1 MGVYSR
7 LSDIINSNVHALL
20 DKAEDPAKLVRMIIQ
35 EMEDTLV
42 EVRSASVKTLARQKE
57 LKRELKHIDEGIEE
71 WQGKAELA
79 LRKQR
84 EDLARGAL
92 MYKNQLQEK
101 RGLLQE
107 EQAIAQEQIDKL
119 DSDIRQLNA
128 KLKDAKARQRSL
140 LMRNDNAG
148 SRLKAKQQVNDARL
162 DDARSKFEA
171 FEQRIEGLEAQV
183 DAEDLGQEQDLDKA
197 FAELEADD
205 QVEAELQALREK
217 LSGDASSETP
227 KS

>member
-20 DKAEDPAKLVRMIIQ
+20 DKAEDPAKMVRLIIQ

-42 EVRSASVKTLARQKE
+42 EVRSASVKTLARQKQ
-57 LKRELKHIDEGIEE
+57 LGRELKQLEQGVTE

-79 LRKQR
+79 LSKNR

-92 MYKNQLQEK
+92 MYKNQLIEK
-101 RGLLQE
+101 RDLLLE
-107 EQAIAQEQIDKL
+107 EQQIANEQISKL

-140 LMRNDNAG
+140 VMRKDNAG
-148 SRLKAKQQVNDARL
+148 SRLKAKQQLDQSHL
-162 DDARSKFEA
+162 DDAKIKFEN
-171 FEQRIEGLEAQV
+171 FEKRIEGLEAEV
-183 DAEDLGQEQDLDKA
+183 DSHDLGQGDELNQA
-197 FAELEADD
+197 FTELQADD
-205 QVEAELQALREK
+205 EVEAELEQMRAKLKAGSAADQA
-217 LSGDASSETP
+217 
-227 KS
+227 